1 MTNDSYWKMTLFVI
15 FSTFHHLFTKLIY
28 FSHNAELFSKGAF
41 SMGKYRKLD
50 MSELNMTNERDYAA
64 YMALV
69 SSGQGSHSDR
79 ALANLQQSLGN
90 QTWAQYCS
98 TRTNLRTH

>member
-1 MTNDSYWKMTLFVI
+1 MTLFVI
-15 FSTFHHLFTKLIY
+15 FITFHHLFTKLIY